1 MEGTEKKYILAIEV
15 AENQRE
21 TIRHLF
27 NHNDWNFKD
36 VPVEESADQ
45 SKSVDSEDYVI
56 QQSENAEECEH
67 CLSSPCIT
75 CETNR
80 QMWWL
85 EEPEMANRSNTQL
98 RKDKYKIFWTMLF
111 HRNVWKDPRYR
122 ETRKQFTNLVMHLH

>member
-1 MEGTEKKYILAIEV
+1 MEGTEEKSILAIEV
-15 AENQRE
+15 TANQRE

-122 ETRKQFTNLVMHLH
+122 ERKRVNKLH